1 MTPTG
6 DQESG
11 PRTWR
16 ERIVHRLAGAVSY
29 GLGPLATD
37 ISEQSEPIGES
48 THPESLHLPKED
60 WVVEMTVTYGDD
72 EYALV
77 DVYGELRLE
86 RADND

>member
-1 MTPTG
+1 MTA
-6 DQESG
+6 DQDSG
-11 PRTWR
+11 RRTLR
-16 ERIVHRLAGAVSY
+16 ERIVHRFAGAVSY

-77 DVYGELRLE
+77 EENGELRLE
-86 RADND
+86 RVDND